1 MPENLLF
8 ALDFLQGSRYNK
20 CSFKRRK
27 EDIMEI
33 QGLGLSSTVLSN
45 ANTSSAVGMAMLNKA
60 LDADQDTGEALTR
73 MLERSV
79 NPLVGQNI
87 DIRI

>member
-1 MPENLLF
+1 
-8 ALDFLQGSRYNK
+8 
-20 CSFKRRK
+20 
-27 EDIMEI
+27 MEI
-33 QGLGLSSTVLSN
+33 QGLGLASTVI
-45 ANTSSAVGMAMLNKA
+45 ANGNMSSSIGVTMLDKA
-60 LDADQDTGEALTR
+60 LDTDEANGAALIS

>member
-1 MPENLLF
+1 
-8 ALDFLQGSRYNK
+8 
-20 CSFKRRK
+20 
-27 EDIMEI
+27 MEI
-33 QGLGLSSTVLSN
+33 QGLGLSSTVLAN

-60 LDADQDTGEALTR
+60 LDTDQETGEALTR

-87 DIRI
+87 DIRV

>member
-1 MPENLLF
+1 
-8 ALDFLQGSRYNK
+8 
-20 CSFKRRK
+20 
-27 EDIMEI
+27 MEI

-45 ANTSSAVGMAMLNKA
+45 ANTSSGVGIA
-60 LDADQDTGEALTR
+60 LLDKTLSADQENGDALAK

>member
-1 MPENLLF
+1 
-8 ALDFLQGSRYNK
+8 
-20 CSFKRRK
+20 
-27 EDIMEI
+27 MEI
-33 QGLGLSSTVLSN
+33 QGLGMSTTVLAN
-45 ANTSSAVGMAMLNKA
+45 ANTQSAVGMAMLNKA
-60 LDADQDTGEALTR
+60 LDADKANGDALAS

>member
-1 MPENLLF
+1 
-8 ALDFLQGSRYNK
+8 
-20 CSFKRRK
+20 
-27 EDIMEI
+27 MEI
-33 QGLGLSSTVLSN
+33 QGLGMSTTVLAN
-45 ANTSSAVGMAMLNKA
+45 ANTQSAVGMAMLNKA
-60 LDADQDTGEALTR
+60 LDTDKANGDALAS

>member
-1 MPENLLF
+1 
-8 ALDFLQGSRYNK
+8 
-20 CSFKRRK
+20 
-27 EDIMEI
+27 MEI
-33 QGLGLSSTVLSN
+33 QGLGMSTTVLAN
-45 ANTSSAVGMAMLNKA
+45 ANTQSAVGMAMLNKA
-60 LDADQDTGEALTR
+60 LDADKANGDVLAS

>member
-1 MPENLLF
+1 M
-8 ALDFLQGSRYNK
+8 D
-20 CSFKRRK
+20 
-27 EDIMEI
+27 I

-45 ANTSSAVGMAMLNKA
+45 ANIQSSVGMALLDKA
-60 LDADQDTGEALTR
+60 LETDQANGDALTN

>member
-1 MPENLLF
+1 M
-8 ALDFLQGSRYNK
+8 D
-20 CSFKRRK
+20 
-27 EDIMEI
+27 I

-45 ANTSSAVGMAMLNKA
+45 ANVQSSVGMAMLNKA
-60 LDADQDTGEALTR
+60 LDADQANGDVLTS